1 MWHRRKRSG
10 RIACVLL
17 AGCVALPAMAREAS
31 TTASASEALD
41 CAALDEQ
48 ETPSSAEAWFVRS
61 RWASHCYAFQAS
73 AVRIGVDGVRTLAL
87 SHDIE
92 DGVEREVARFLD
104 GPPAVHERRG
114 GAARLSG
121 LGGEGSPERLG
132 AGTRHLEDFYR
143 LRLAGESRIASRHA
157 VRLEIEPLDDQRY
170 GRHLWLDAT
179 TALPLKQV
187 LLDERGRAVETF
199 QITELRNPRLYQGGI
214 ERLSRDVD
222 QDERAWRPGWL
233 PDGFAL
239 QAAGTS
245 ESSHPG
251 VEQRIYGDGLA
262 TLSLF
267 VEVVSG
273 QKLLK
278 PGVHR
283 LGVSHAAVRHSELGG
298 RPRQVVVMGE
308 LPPAVLKRVAES
320 IEWHGGQSTAAS
332 SSDSASSP

>member
-61 RWASHCYAFQAS
+61 RWASHCYVFQAS

-114 GAARLSG
+114 GAARLGG
-121 LGGEGSPERLG
+121 LGGEGGPERLG

-199 QITELRNPRLYQGGI
+199 QITELRNPRLYQGG
-214 ERLSRDVD
+214 SN
-222 QDERAWRPGWL
+222 GCH
-233 PDGFAL
+233 
-239 QAAGTS
+239 GTS
-245 ESSHPG
+245 TRTSAPG
-251 VEQRIYGDGLA
+251 VLA
-262 TLSLF
+262 GCLT
-267 VEVVSG
+267 VSRCR
-273 QKLLK
+273 L
-278 PGVHR
+278 PGHPR
-283 LGVSHAAVRHSELGG
+283 VRAPVWSNG
-298 RPRQVVVMGE
+298 
-308 LPPAVLKRVAES
+308 
-320 IEWHGGQSTAAS
+320 STAMGLPLSACSSRSCPAEAAQARRAS
-332 SSDSASSP
+332 PWRIPCSRAA